1 MYTYAE
7 LHFKASVAS
16 VSTRLS
22 NSPNP
27 GVSTRLTFHSG
38 GASARKGTLVTRVH
52 LGISL

>member
-16 VSTRLS
+16 VSTRLL

-27 GVSTRLTFHSG
+27 GVSTKLTCHAG
-38 GASARKGTLVTRVH
+38 GASARKGTLVTIVH
-52 LGISL
+52 FGISF